1 MAPNSPACV
10 GNSGRSDIGR
20 LVGQGSVDDPSQW
33 RRPVDPVRM
42 MAMTPSARSRFDT
55 FVESARA
62 FCAWVERL
70 PSLPSDDLRDLDEA
84 LALLSTLLA
93 DGYGLPVVEPT
104 DAEIPDVPES
114 EWGAVLSRALTW
126 SGASD
131 SYWTVEP
138 GGSEAAEPTL
148 GSIADD
154 VADTWRDL
162 HRCLSLIHISEPTRP
177 Y

>member
-1 MAPNSPACV
+1 
-10 GNSGRSDIGR
+10 
-20 LVGQGSVDDPSQW
+20 
-33 RRPVDPVRM
+33 M
-42 MAMTPSARSRFDT
+42 MAMTPSERSRFDT
-55 FVESARA
+55 FVGSARA

-70 PSLPSDDLRDLDEA
+70 PSFPSDDLRDLDEA

-104 DAEIPDVPES
+104 NAEIPDVPES

-162 HRCLSLIHISEPTRP
+162 HRCLAALDSGSRWQDIAWQFRFDMRSHWARHVMEGLRAMQHV
-177 Y
+177 